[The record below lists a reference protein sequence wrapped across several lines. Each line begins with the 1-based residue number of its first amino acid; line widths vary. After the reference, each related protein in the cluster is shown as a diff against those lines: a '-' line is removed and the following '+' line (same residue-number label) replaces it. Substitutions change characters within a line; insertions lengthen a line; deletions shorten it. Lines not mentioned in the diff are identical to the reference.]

1 MEENICKAPR
11 QWLAQTH
18 SSILGVSI
26 KCKWKK
32 IFVKHLDSSWRK
44 AELDLCSSCYCYC
57 CYQYLLFMDNG
68 FPRGSDGKESAC
80 KKKKK
85 RICLQCKRPG
95 FNLWVGKIAWR
106 RDWQPTPVSLPRK
119 SHGQGS
125 LVGYSPQSQTWLSD

>member
-1 MEENICKAPR
+1 MA
-11 QWLAQTH
+11 TH

-32 IFVKHLDSSWRK
+32 IFVKHLDSGWRK

-85 RICLQCKRPG
+85 NLPAVQETRLQSLGREDCLEKG
-95 FNLWVGKIAWR
+95 LATHSSILA
-106 RDWQPTPVSLPRK
+106 
-119 SHGQGS
+119 
-125 LVGYSPQSQTWLSD
+125 